1 MIFLTPGEKVR
12 QLRKQLEMRQ
22 EDLSSDSLSRPYLSM
37 IEMGKRSLSNN
48 VAKILA
54 QKFNKRAEELHAD
67 LHIDADFIIRTP
79 SEDAEKYCLEKL
91 DTAEP
96 QDDLN
101 EIIEIST
108 QFNLENIKA
117 KAYQKLGDLSFDNHD
132 CINAFANYDM
142 ALDSCRNANE
152 HDAEPYLYNRLGRCK
167 SILLQYEEALL
178 YYKRANYSS
187 TIYENSK
194 ILKLSIYNMAVCYK
208 KLNDV
213 KMALHYIDKC
223 LSMFTEDD
231 DFNKFIYVNI
241 LKATCYESENNI
253 DDALSVYS
261 SLINE
266 FPNSQDPL
274 LGIIYN
280 NLGLLYLKKDDY
292 VTSLEYFNQAQK
304 IRMQKDKLNLSHTI
318 IEKSNVFIKQG
329 FYSEAI
335 TLIELGLE
343 MAANNNDTEYLLK
356 GRYLL
361 ADIYK
366 STNDYSNLEKT
377 YLTILEILKDA
388 KDKLNEVLKVYNS
401 LSILYLKQNDLNK
414 VNNYLQMSQEVIES
428 C

>member
-1 MIFLTPGEKVR
+1 
-12 QLRKQLEMRQ
+12 
-22 EDLSSDSLSRPYLSM
+22 
-37 IEMGKRSLSNN
+37 
-48 VAKILA
+48 
-54 QKFNKRAEELHAD
+54 
-67 LHIDADFIIRTP
+67 
-79 SEDAEKYCLEKL
+79 
-91 DTAEP
+91 
-96 QDDLN
+96 
-101 EIIEIST
+101 
-108 QFNLENIKA
+108 
-117 KAYQKLGDLSFDNHD
+117 
-132 CINAFANYDM
+132 M